1 MPEKT
6 LQLDPHDNVLVALTT
21 LDLGTAVTF
30 GPASSQSTCM
40 VMQTIP
46 VKHKMAVVDMQPGDL
61 VRMYGMIVGEVVEA
75 IPRGGLLTT
84 QNIRHRAGAYTASR
98 QPVSHPVPDASP
110 WAGRTFMGYR
120 RADGQVG
127 TRNYWIVLPLVFCE
141 NRNIEQMKEALEEEL
156 GYGRANSKYRQHVRE
171 LIHVQTNGR
180 HAAEAAAQVH
190 AERVFPNVDGV
201 RFITHQ
207 LGCGGTRQ
215 DARSL
220 CGLLA
225 GYVHNPNVAGAT
237 VLSLGCQNAQAAL
250 LMEEFRAFDPEM
262 RKPLILVDQQ
272 KSGLESSL
280 MEQAID
286 RTFAALAQANQ
297 AQRTPAPLS
306 ALTVALQCGG
316 SDGFSG
322 ISANPTVGY
331 VSDIV
336 AGLGGK
342 TILSEFPELHGV
354 EQELINRCATD
365 ELAQRFSALMQDY
378 AARAK
383 AAQSD
388 FAFNPSPGNIRD
400 GLITD
405 AIKSAGAARKG
416 GGSTVRGVLDYP
428 EYVAAPGLNLQ
439 CTPGNDIESVTAQVG
454 AGSNIV
460 LFTTG
465 LGTPT
470 GNPAA
475 PVIKVSTN
483 STMARR
489 MSDIIDFDAGVI
501 VTGDATVQECGEKLL
516 ELTIDVASGKHFTKA
531 ELRGQIDFIPWKRG
545 VSL

>member
-1 MPEKT
+1 MPAKV
-6 LQLDPHDNVLVALTT
+6 LQLDPHDNVLVALAT
-21 LDLGTAVTF
+21 LDLGAKVELAPPSNFSCT
-30 GPASSQSTCM
+30 

-46 VKHKMAVVDMQPGDL
+46 AKHKMALVDMKPGDL

-84 QNIRHRAGAYTASR
+84 QNVRHRAGAYTAARRPASYA
-98 QPVSHPVPDASP
+98 VPDSSP
-110 WAGRTFMGYR
+110 WSARTFMGYH

-141 NRNIEQMKEALEEEL
+141 NRNIEQMREALEDEL
-156 GYGRANSKYRQHVRE
+156 GYGRANASYRQHVRE
-171 LIHVQTNGR
+171 LIRKHANG
-180 HAAEAAAQVH
+180 HGPSEPFTPPAAH
-190 AERVFPNVDGV
+190 RVFPNIDGV

-215 DARSL
+215 DAREL

-225 GYVHNPNVAGAT
+225 GYIHHPNVAGAT
-237 VLSLGCQNAQAAL
+237 VLSLGCQNAQASL
-250 LMEEFRAFDPEM
+250 LMEELRARDPEM
-262 RKPLILVDQQ
+262 RKPVVLVDQQ
-272 KSGLESSL
+272 KSGLESTL

-286 RTFAALAQANQ
+286 RTFAALADANEV
-297 AQRTPAPLS
+297 QRAPAPLS

-322 ISANPTVGY
+322 ISANPTIGY
-331 VSDIV
+331 VSDLV

-354 EQELINRCATD
+354 EQTLIDRCVTD
-365 ELAQRFSALMQDY
+365 ELAEKFSSLMQDY

-383 AAQSD
+383 FVHSGFD
-388 FAFNPSPGNIRD
+388 FNPSPGNIRE

-416 GGSTVRGVLDYP
+416 GLSPVRGVLDYP
-428 EYVAAPGLNLQ
+428 EYATTPGLNLQ

-454 AGSNIV
+454 AGSNLV

-470 GNPAA
+470 GNPIA
-475 PVIKVSTN
+475 PVVKVSTN
-483 STMARR
+483 TTMAGR
-489 MSDIIDFDAGVI
+489 MSDIIDFDAGPI
-501 VTGDATVQECGEKLL
+501 VTGGATVAECGEKLF
-516 ELTIDVASGKHFTKA
+516 ELSIAVASGAHRTKA